1 MICYYIY
8 LTKEEDKP
16 RSMRGIQNAELQ
28 NLETQII
35 IPKSSIKVPLNSFRF
50 LTLDITSIY
59 KNILFFGIKVFLS
72 LP

>member
-59 KNILFFGIKVFLS
+59 KNILFFGIKVVLS

>member
-8 LTKEEDKP
+8 LTKEENKP
-16 RSMRGIQNAELQ
+16 RSTRGIQNAELQ

-50 LTLDITSIY
+50 LTLDITSVC
-59 KNILFFGIKVFLS
+59 KNILFFVIKVVLS